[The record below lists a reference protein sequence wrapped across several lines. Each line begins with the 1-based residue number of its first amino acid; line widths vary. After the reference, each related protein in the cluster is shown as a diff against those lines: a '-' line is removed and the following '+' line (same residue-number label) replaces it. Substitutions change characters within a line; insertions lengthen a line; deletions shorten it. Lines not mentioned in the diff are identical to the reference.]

1 PLLCSNLRSSE
12 MESAMRG
19 SKTILW
25 SVWIILTISLIACG
39 GRRRTGDVID
49 DTDTSGDLNNDVD
62 LGELPDGAE
71 CFEGT
76 SQCSMDATRVEDCI
90 AGMWNPG
97 EMCEFGCNAGAC
109 LTEVVEGTCASPVA
123 LTLGETARGS
133 TADGLASNVW
143 SDACTMD
150 YGFAP
155 SGPDVVYTLDVTQPT
170 WVEIEVF

>member
-1 PLLCSNLRSSE
+1 TITLSLGLRDPCERSLQHCHSFDIPMHHTSTGVANPAPLLCSNLRSSE

-76 SQCSMDATRVEDCI
+76 SQCSM
-90 AGMWNPG
+90 
-97 EMCEFGCNAGAC
+97 
-109 LTEVVEGTCASPVA
+109 
-123 LTLGETARGS
+123 
-133 TADGLASNVW
+133 
-143 SDACTMD
+143 
-150 YGFAP
+150 
-155 SGPDVVYTLDVTQPT
+155 
-170 WVEIEVF
+170 